1 MSSTTRLAWGL
12 CATCFVL
19 TATGLAFVAVN
30 QGSAPVNTLGSAEF
44 DAVFSVV
51 YLAFPV
57 VGALIASRQP
67 RNAIGW
73 LFLVAGLGRGLDYA
87 FLGYAIHALVAAPGS
102 LPGGALAG
110 LLADLAWV
118 PSLLG
123 GTALLF
129 LLFPGGRLP
138 SRRWRPLV
146 WLIGAV
152 TVGYVAGTLLNPGPL
167 YYVPSVDNP
176 LGVEGAGSVTDLLV
190 EGSGGVAI
198 ALILAAVAS
207 LVARFRRS
215 RGQERQQLK
224 WLVYAAA
231 LLFLSTP
238 VQPLLTGLEGAGVVI
253 GDVLFGFLITLIPIA
268 VGIAIL
274 RHRLYDIDLVIRRT
288 LVYGALTATLG
299 AAYLGSVLLVGLAVG
314 RSGLAVA
321 VSTLAVAALFGPARA
336 RIQAVVD
343 RRFYRRR
350 YDATVTLE
358 SFGGRLRDELDLETL
373 VDDLRGVVAETVQPA
388 HVSLWLRSER

>member
-1 MSSTTRLAWGL
+1 MKRLAWGL
-12 CATCFVL
+12 CAVCGLL
-19 TATGLAFVAVN
+19 TAAGLAFAAVN
-30 QGSAPVNTLGSAEF
+30 ESSPVNTLGSPEF

-57 VGALIASRQP
+57 VGALIASREP

-73 LFLVAGLGRGLDYA
+73 LFLVAGLGRAVDFA
-87 FLGYAIHALVAAPGS
+87 FVGYATGTQSPLAALI
-102 LPGGALAG
+102 
-110 LLADLAWV
+110 ADLAWV
-118 PSLLG
+118 PTLLG

-129 LLFPGGRLP
+129 LLFPVGRLP

-152 TVGYVAGTLLNPGPL
+152 TLAYVLATALNPGPL
-167 YYVPSVDNP
+167 YYLPGVDNP
-176 LGVEGAGSVTDLLV
+176 LGVEGADSVLGAVVD
-190 EGSGGVAI
+190 GAGMVAI
-198 ALILAAVAS
+198 VTILAAAAS

-231 LLFLSTP
+231 LLFVSAP
-238 VQPLLTGLEGAGVVI
+238 VQPLLSGLEVAAVAISDLV
-253 GDVLFGFLITLIPIA
+253 FAALIALIPIA

-274 RHRLYDIDLVIRRT
+274 RHRLYDVDLVIRRT

-299 AAYLGSVLLVGLAVG
+299 AAYLGSVLLIGLAVG
-314 RSGLAVA
+314 RSGFAVA
-321 VSTLAVAALFGPARA
+321 VSTLAVAALFRPALA

-343 RRFYRRR
+343 RRFFRRR
-350 YDATVTLE
+350 YDAGRTLE
-358 SFGGRLRDELDLETL
+358 AFGGRLRDELDLEALTA
-373 VDDLRGVVAETVQPA
+373 DLRGVVAETVQPA

>member
-1 MSSTTRLAWGL
+1 MKRLAWGL
-12 CATCFVL
+12 CAVCGLL
-19 TATGLAFVAVN
+19 TAAGLAFAAGN
-30 QGSAPVNTLGSAEF
+30 ETSPVNTLGSPEF
-44 DAVFSVV
+44 DALFSLV

-73 LFLVAGLGRGLDYA
+73 LFLVAGLGRSIDFA
-87 FLGYAIHALVAAPGS
+87 FVGYATATGSPAAALI
-102 LPGGALAG
+102 
-110 LLADLAWV
+110 ADLAWV
-118 PSLLG
+118 PTLLG

-129 LLFPGGRLP
+129 LLFPAGRLP

-152 TVGYVAGTLLNPGPL
+152 TLAYVLATALNPGPL
-167 YYVPSVDNP
+167 YYLPGVDNP
-176 LGVEGAGSVTDLLV
+176 LGIEDAGTVLGAIVDGAGT
-190 EGSGGVAI
+190 VAI
-198 ALILAAVAS
+198 LAILAAVAS

-231 LLFLSTP
+231 LLFVSAP
-238 VQPLLTGLEGAGVVI
+238 VQPLLGGLEVAGIAISDLVFGA
-253 GDVLFGFLITLIPIA
+253 LISLIPIA

-274 RHRLYDIDLVIRRT
+274 RHRLYDVDLVIRRT
-288 LVYGALTATLG
+288 LVYAALTATLG
-299 AAYLGSVLLVGLAVG
+299 GAYLGSVLLIGLAVG
-314 RSGLAVA
+314 KSGFAVA
-321 VSTLAVAALFGPARA
+321 ASTLAVAALFRPALA

-350 YDATVTLE
+350 YDAGRTLE
-358 SFGGRLRDELDLETL
+358 AFGGRLRDELDLEALTA
-373 VDDLRGVVAETVQPA
+373 DLSRVVTDTVQPA